1 MSKSDDFLGSQG
13 RILDI
18 LEYIIS
24 KKDFVSIDEIS
35 QLFKLSKS
43 GTFRILNILV
53 KKDFLYYSKDKKG
66 YFISEKFIDL
76 SMKLLSTN
84 PILLISKKV
93 IQKLKNKVNDNIIF
107 TELEGD
113 RIKVLKEISSL
124 NESFSFEEKYPIYA
138 TSFGKILLSY
148 IRKDNREKILKKII
162 LKRYTKNTIIDKKIL
177 LDEIQRIKKEKIST
191 SFEEYKI
198 GYCDISI
205 PIIDRKNKKVYSLG
219 IILSKYKFTK
229 NYENLIIKEL
239 KIAKYKIEESLNKF
253 YKIFA

>member
-66 YFISEKFIDL
+66 YFISEKFIDH

-148 IRKDNREKILKKII
+148 TRKDNREKILKKII

>member
-1 MSKSDDFLGSQG
+1 MSKSDNFLGSQG

-18 LEYIIS
+18 LEYIIL
-24 KKDFVSIDEIS
+24 KKDFVNIDEIS

-66 YFISEKFIDL
+66 YFISEKLIDL
-76 SMKLLSTN
+76 SQKSLSTY
-84 PILLISKKV
+84 PILLISEKV
-93 IQKLKNKVNDNIIF
+93 IRKLKNKINDDIIF
-107 TELEGD
+107 TELDGD
-113 RIKVLKEISSL
+113 RIKVFKKISSL
-124 NESFSFEEKYPIYA
+124 SESSSFEEKYPIYA
-138 TSFGKILLSY
+138 TSFGKILLSFTK
-148 IRKDNREKILKKII
+148 KDHREKILNKII
-162 LKRYTKNTIIDKKIL
+162 LKRYTENTIIDKKFL
-177 LDEIQRIKKEKIST
+177 FDEIQRIKKNKIST

-205 PIIDRKNKKVYSLG
+205 PIIDKKNKKVYSLG
-219 IILSKYKFTK
+219 IILLKYKFTK

-239 KIAKYKIEESLNKF
+239 KIAKYKIEENLNKF